1 MTILQDVWYEIYIS
15 KTRHPIIMLE
25 GAHDQVSRKPKEGL
39 DKLVLYQLFEI
50 KDFDVKM
57 ELYMQ
62 REQDYI
68 WL

>member
-1 MTILQDVWYEIYIS
+1 
-15 KTRHPIIMLE
+15 MLE